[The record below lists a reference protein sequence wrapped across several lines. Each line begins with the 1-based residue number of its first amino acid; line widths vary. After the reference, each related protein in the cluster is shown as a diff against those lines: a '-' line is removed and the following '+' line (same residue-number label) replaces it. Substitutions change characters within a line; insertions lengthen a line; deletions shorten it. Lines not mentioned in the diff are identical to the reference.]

1 MATGGLPVQIL
12 ENEGSEEK
20 GENARLSA
28 FVGAIAIADLVKTTL
43 GPKGMDKILQSMGQ
57 NAEVTVTNDGATILK
72 SIHVDNPAAKV
83 LVEISKAQ
91 DDEVGDGT
99 TSVTVLCGELLRE
112 AEKLVNQKIH
122 PQTIIEGWR
131 LASDAAYKALTAS
144 AIDNNSNA
152 EKFKE
157 DLLNIARTTLSSK
170 ILNQEKDHF
179 SKLCVDA
186 ILRLKGSTNLDAIHI
201 IKKSGGSLKDSYLE
215 EGFILEKKI
224 GVGQPKRI
232 ENPKILIANTAMDTD
247 KIKIFGAKI
256 RVDSTS
262 AVAEIEGAEKEK
274 MLQKCQ
280 RIADHG
286 INCFINRQLIYN
298 LPEQFFTE
306 KKIMSIE
313 HADFDGIERLALVLG
328 GEIVSTFDHPELVK
342 LGTCKLIEE
351 IMIGEDKVIRF
362 SGVPVGEACTI
373 VIRGATTHMLDE
385 AERSLHDALCV
396 LALTAATEHRTV
408 LGGGCSES
416 IMAKAV
422 EELAR
427 KTPGKKALA
436 LDAFARALRTI
447 PTIIADNAGYD
458 SSELVSQL
466 TAAHYAGNNT
476 AGLDMRKG
484 VVGNVAELGITESYK
499 VKSQVLLSAAEGAE
513 MILRVDDIIRAA
525 PRKREQGDPRM
536 M

>member
-1 MATGGLPVQIL
+1 M
-12 ENEGSEEK
+12 
-20 GENARLSA
+20 
-28 FVGAIAIADLVKTTL
+28 
-43 GPKGMDKILQSMGQ
+43 
-57 NAEVTVTNDGATILK
+57 
-72 SIHVDNPAAKV
+72 
-83 LVEISKAQ
+83 
-91 DDEVGDGT
+91 
-99 TSVTVLCGELLRE
+99 
-112 AEKLVNQKIH
+112 
-122 PQTIIEGWR
+122 
-131 LASDAAYKALTAS
+131 
-144 AIDNNSNA
+144 
-152 EKFKE
+152 
-157 DLLNIARTTLSSK
+157 
-170 ILNQEKDHF
+170 
-179 SKLCVDA
+179 
-186 ILRLKGSTNLDAIHI
+186 
-201 IKKSGGSLKDSYLE
+201 IKKSGGSLKDSYLD

-247 KIKIFGAKI
+247 KIKFFGAKV
-256 RVDSTS
+256 RVDST
-262 AVAEIEGAEKEK
+262 AKVAEIEDAEKEK
-274 MLQKCQ
+274 MLAKCK
-280 RIADHG
+280 RIVDHG
-286 INCFINRQLIYN
+286 INVFINRQLIYN
-298 LPEQFFTE
+298 LAEQYFTDNGVAA
-306 KKIMSIE
+306 IE
-313 HADFDGIERLALVLG
+313 HADFDGIERLSLVTG

-373 VIRGATTHMLDE
+373 VIRGATSHMLDE

-396 LALTAATEHRTV
+396 LSLTASTEHRTV

-447 PTIIADNAGYD
+447 PTIIADNAGFD

-466 TAAHYAGNNT
+466 TAQHYAGNTT

-484 VVGNVAELGITESYK
+484 VVGDVAALGITESFK
-499 VKSQVLLSAAEGAE
+499 VKQQVLLSAAEGAE

-525 PRKREQGDPRM
+525 PRKREQDPRGM